1 MTIYMLYTCVHAL
14 NIVQNSKHVLN
25 NQLYYFFYFYLSSLN
40 ECYTC
45 TEHSMKKKN
54 LPNLEKDR
62 TGKSRTH
69 KCYTLWDIERT
80 VSQRK
85 WIEYYRK

>member
-1 MTIYMLYTCVHAL
+1 MSVIHVQS
-14 NIVQNSKHVLN
+14 IVWR
-25 NQLYYFFYFYLSSLN
+25 
-40 ECYTC
+40 E
-45 TEHSMKKKN
+45 KK

-62 TGKSRTH
+62 TGKGRTH